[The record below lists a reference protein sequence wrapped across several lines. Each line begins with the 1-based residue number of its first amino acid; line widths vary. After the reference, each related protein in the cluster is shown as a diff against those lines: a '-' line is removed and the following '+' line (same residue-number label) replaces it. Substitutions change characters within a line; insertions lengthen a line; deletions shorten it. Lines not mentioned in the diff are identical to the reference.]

1 MIKLV
6 AFQDSGG
13 ACIKLQVAGKVNRL
27 EGKGEAV
34 ATPSP
39 LSQ

>member
-1 MIKLV
+1 VRITIRSVMKSV
-6 AFQDSGG
+6 
-13 ACIKLQVAGKVNRL
+13 

-39 LSQ
+39 LSQWG